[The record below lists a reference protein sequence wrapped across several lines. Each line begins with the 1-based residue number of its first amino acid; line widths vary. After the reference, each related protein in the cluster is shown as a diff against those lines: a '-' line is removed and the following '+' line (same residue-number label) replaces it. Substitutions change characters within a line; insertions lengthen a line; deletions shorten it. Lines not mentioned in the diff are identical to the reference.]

1 MYVSAF
7 IYVIFNVSTQMYIST
22 DDIIISRNILFLM
35 LIFCLVTLIIIIKSL
50 LINGVNLSIYVYMN
64 LLIIVRLSK
73 KISFLETRIN

>member
-1 MYVSAF
+1 
-7 IYVIFNVSTQMYIST
+7 MYIST